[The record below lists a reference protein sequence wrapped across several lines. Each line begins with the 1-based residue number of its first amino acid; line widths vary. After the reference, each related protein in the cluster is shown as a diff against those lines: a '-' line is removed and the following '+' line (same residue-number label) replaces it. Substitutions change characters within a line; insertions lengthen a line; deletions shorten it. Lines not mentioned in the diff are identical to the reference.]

1 MGLTTS
7 YVWQGRR
14 QSEVSAMI
22 RHEARSV
29 EEQQG
34 VKRRH
39 ANPLIDAA
47 RTGENRVLVNDGQG
61 GFKLADSVDEISEAF
76 ERRLAQRKAG
86 KGRSS
91 PRKIRSDSN
100 TAALFVLQLDPEFT
114 GPCEGMSPEK
124 RAEVERLH
132 QVMID
137 QVVERMGQQNVISVS
152 HHWDETNPHVHII
165 CTAMTPD
172 DRVAYYQAVGN
183 DGKRSDWAAHHDAM
197 REALR
202 DSGYDAT
209 FERVGQGR
217 KGESL
222 TMYKQQMDQQHA
234 AADELGSEWVR
245 LDQWDTRLDNRDKR
259 FDAWRGE
266 KEQEFKA
273 RNASLNQEVAKLDQA
288 WEALDE
294 RERVIV
300 DAEAMLERDRE
311 DARERKSQAA
321 RELAEATQKREA
333 AQQAAD
339 TAVDEAVAAWQRD
352 ELPKMKAAAKVDA
365 EAEAK
370 DAASSITHDAETK
383 AAEMIEDAEAQ
394 ARLRAVQEG
403 ERLKR
408 EAEDEAKAK
417 LEEAQEQA
425 AEVVA
430 NAEKRAK
437 AKLEAAEDE
446 RKSAQAQGWN
456 AGFAEA
462 KKAVDAICED
472 FRVSLNKDRLDVRYR
487 SVNEAIATRQ
497 AQGPGPLTP
506 EDEDERDKGGGSGSG
521 SGSGDYGE

>member
-61 GFKLADSVDEISEAF
+61 GFKLADSVEEISEAF
-76 ERRLAQRKAG
+76 ERRLAQRKVG

-91 PRKIRSDSN
+91 PRKIRRDSN

-245 LDQWDTRLDNRDKR
+245 LDEWDKRLDNRDKR

-294 RERVIV
+294 RERAIV
-300 DAEAMLERDRE
+300 DAETVLERDLA
-311 DARERKSQAA
+311 DAREKGSQASK
-321 RELAEATQKREA
+321 ELAQASQIRQEAK
-333 AQQAAD
+333 QAAD
-339 TAVDEAVAAWQRD
+339 AAVDEAVAAWERD
-352 ELPKMKAAAKVDA
+352 ELPRLRRKAVEDA
-365 EAEAK
+365 EAEADSIK
-370 DAASSITHDAETK
+370 QDAAAHARETVDAANQE
-383 AAEMIEDAEAQ
+383 AERLRQQTRTECERLRREARDLREQADADAAQ
-394 ARLRAVQEG
+394 ARADAAQTRADAEQV
-403 ERLKR
+403 RK
-408 EAEDEAKAK
+408 EAR
-417 LEEAQEQA
+417 Q
-425 AEVVA
+425 
-430 NAEKRAK
+430 
-437 AKLEAAEDE
+437 
-446 RKSAQAQGWN
+446 QGWL
-456 AGFAEA
+456 AGFDEGRQVIDEIADE
-462 KKAVDAICED
+462 
-472 FRVSLNKDRLDVRYR
+472 FRNDLTADRFNPQFQ
-487 SVNEAIATRQ
+487 SVNFKIRKQQESAMQQQRQ
-497 AQGPGPLTP
+497 WKPDFELGQ
-506 EDEDERDKGGGSGSG
+506 
-521 SGSGDYGE
+521 

>member
-61 GFKLADSVDEISEAF
+61 GFKLADSVEEISEAF

-217 KGESL
+217 KGETL
-222 TMYKQQMDQQHA
+222 TMYKRQMDQQRA
-234 AADELGSEWVR
+234 
-245 LDQWDTRLDNRDKR
+245 
-259 FDAWRGE
+259 
-266 KEQEFKA
+266 
-273 RNASLNQEVAKLDQA
+273 
-288 WEALDE
+288 
-294 RERVIV
+294 
-300 DAEAMLERDRE
+300 AEAKIDQEWIAFDNQTGMFESWKAESDYDLAARSNKLEDRSKE
-311 DARERKSQAA
+311 LENLRKLLDARERA
-321 RELAEATQKREA
+321 LGDREA
-333 AQQAAD
+333 EVERDRREVDEMKAQVSSAMSDASKELETARLEASQVLQEAQQAAG
-339 TAVDEAVAAWQRD
+339 TAVDEAVAAWERD
-352 ELPKMKAAAKVDA
+352 ELPRLRRKAV
-365 EAEAK
+365 
-370 DAASSITHDAETK
+370 
-383 AAEMIEDAEAQ
+383 EDAEADADSIKQ
-394 ARLRAVQEG
+394 DAEAHALETVDAAEQEAERLRQQTRAEC
-403 ERLKR
+403 ERLR
-408 EAEDEAKAK
+408 R
-417 LEEAQEQA
+417 EAQESRDQADADAAQTRADAERVRDAARQQGWQAGFDKGREVIDEIA
-425 AEVVA
+425 AEYENDLIA
-430 NAEKRAK
+430 DR
-437 AKLEAAEDE
+437 
-446 RKSAQAQGWN
+446 
-456 AGFAEA
+456 F
-462 KKAVDAICED
+462 
-472 FRVSLNKDRLDVRYR
+472 KDQYQ
-487 SVNEAIATRQ
+487 SVNFKMRKRQ
-497 AQGPGPLTP
+497 QSEMQRQQQQWKPDFQLGQ
-506 EDEDERDKGGGSGSG
+506 
-521 SGSGDYGE
+521 

>member
-39 ANPLIDAA
+39 SNPLIDAA

-100 TAALFVLQLDPEFT
+100 TAALFVMQLDPEFT

-222 TMYKQQMDQQHA
+222 TMYKQQMDQQRA
-234 AADELGSEWVR
+234 
-245 LDQWDTRLDNRDKR
+245 
-259 FDAWRGE
+259 
-266 KEQEFKA
+266 
-273 RNASLNQEVAKLDQA
+273 
-288 WEALDE
+288 
-294 RERVIV
+294 
-300 DAEAMLERDRE
+300 
-311 DARERKSQAA
+311 
-321 RELAEATQKREA
+321 
-333 AQQAAD
+333 
-339 TAVDEAVAAWQRD
+339 
-352 ELPKMKAAAKVDA
+352 A
-365 EAEAK
+365 EAEIDQEWIAFDNQTGMFESWK
-370 DAASSITHDAETK
+370 AESDYDLAARSN
-383 AAEMIEDAEAQ
+383 
-394 ARLRAVQEG
+394 
-403 ERLKR
+403 
-408 EAEDEAKAK
+408 K
-417 LEEAQEQA
+417 LE
-425 AEVVA
+425 
-430 NAEKRAK
+430 
-437 AKLEAAEDE
+437 D
-446 RKSAQAQGWN
+446 
-456 AGFAEA
+456 
-462 KKAVDAICED
+462 
-472 FRVSLNKDRLDVRYR
+472 
-487 SVNEAIATRQ
+487 
-497 AQGPGPLTP
+497 
-506 EDEDERDKGGGSGSG
+506 
-521 SGSGDYGE
+521 

>member
-39 ANPLIDAA
+39 SNSLIDAA

-114 GPCEGMSPEK
+114 GPCEGMAPEK

-152 HHWDETNPHVHII
+152 HHWDETHPHVHII

-197 REALR
+197 RQALR

-217 KGESL
+217 KGETL
-222 TMYKQQMDQQHA
+222 TMFKQQMDQQRA
-234 AADELGSEWVR
+234 AADEIGSEWIS
-245 LDQWDTRLDNRDKR
+245 LDERDKR
-259 FDAWRGE
+259 FDGWRARVERRFQERDKRFEAWRGE
-266 KEQEFKA
+266 VEREFQARDAGMKQEAEKW
-273 RNASLNQEVAKLDQA
+273 QKK
-288 WEALDE
+288 WEALGG
-294 RERVIV
+294 RERMIV
-300 DAEAMLERDRE
+300 EVEELVAQELE
-311 DARERKSQAA
+311 DARETKLQASEA
-321 RELAEATQKREA
+321 LAEATQMREA
-333 AQQAAD
+333 AEQAAD
-339 TAVDEAVAAWQRD
+339 TAVGEAVAAWERD
-352 ELPKMKAAAKVDA
+352 ELPRLRRKAV
-365 EAEAK
+365 
-370 DAASSITHDAETK
+370 
-383 AAEMIEDAEAQ
+383 EDAEAKASSIKQ
-394 ARLRAVQEG
+394 D
-403 ERLKR
+403 
-408 EAEDEAKAK
+408 AEEQAKAAVEAAQK
-417 LEEAQEQA
+417 QVEAAVKAAQEQA
-425 AEVVA
+425 AEIIA
-430 NAEKRAK
+430 DAK
-437 AKLEAAEDE
+437 E
-446 RKSAQAQGWN
+446 Q
-456 AGFAEA
+456 AEA
-462 KKAVDAICED
+462 KRQAAYDEGWKKGFSNAEAKVEEICND
-472 FRVSLNKDRLDVRYR
+472 FRVRLQKDVLQEEKQ
-487 SVNEAIATRQ
+487 SVHEKVQRDQ
-497 AQGPGPLTP
+497 AARGGTLP
-506 EDEDERDKGGGSGSG
+506 EPPEQPKKKKPGGG
-521 SGSGDYGE
+521 GDYGDKG